1 MILLFCASLV
11 AQTIDGWTT
20 ERGSLATI
28 DGVLQWEA
36 QKDASIATAAVPAD
50 WSSLGRLLFRVKLDG
65 DRERTIVVRVA
76 NSQPHRSY
84 WRRVAIQ
91 PGAWQTIEL
100 KFHQFRTEG
109 VPDWRSIARL
119 SIELRGEAG
128 KLALS
133 PVEVRNHTGILPPFL
148 EPDEAIVARLS
159 GDGRS
164 VDVRHVANFRIISNA
179 PLDLDRLGAHLGEF
193 LSLFRKT
200 LGLKEEPLRQAA
212 TLVITPTRDEYVRFV
227 VRTARDVY
235 GADADEDSI
244 KADGYTFEQYSVTS
258 FREKLG
264 EKRPVFF
271 HEVCHQLVTRELGLR
286 GEQGATWVEEGL
298 CYFFQYEHQP
308 SAESDAS
315 VRSVLEKRRAPLSTF
330 AHGYKPSGAANSQSL
345 ALMAYFVKGPA
356 RDRWQNIV
364 AALRE
369 RSDLKHVVETVLK
382 TSLEEFEA
390 DWLRWCRERY
400 AP

>member
-1 MILLFCASLV
+1 MILLVCACLV
-11 AQTIDGWTT
+11 AQAIDGWTA
-20 ERGSLATI
+20 ERGTLTTE
-28 DGVLQWEA
+28 DGVLRWEA
-36 QKDASIATAAVPAD
+36 QKDASIATASVPAD
-50 WSSLGRLLFRVKLDG
+50 WGAIGGVSIRVKLDG
-65 DRERTIVVRVA
+65 DRDRTIVVRAA
-76 NSQPHRSY
+76 NSQPSRSY
-84 WRRVAIQ
+84 WRRAVIK
-91 PGAWQTIEL
+91 PGAWQTVEL

-109 VPDWRSIARL
+109 VPDWRGIVRL

-128 KLALS
+128 KLAIS
-133 PVEVRNHTGILPPFL
+133 PVELRGHTGILPSFL

-179 PLDLDRLGAHLGEF
+179 PLDLDKLGAHLGEF
-193 LSLFRKT
+193 LSLFQKS
-200 LGLKEEPLRQAA
+200 LGQKEGPLRQAA

-235 GADADEDSI
+235 GADASEDSI
-244 KADGYTFEQYSVTS
+244 KADGYTFEQFSVTS

-286 GEQGATWVEEGL
+286 GEQGATWAEEGL

-308 SAESDAS
+308 STESDAS

-330 AHGYKPSGAANSQSL
+330 THGYKPSGAANTQSM
-345 ALMAYFVKGPA
+345 ALMAYFVKGPV
-356 RDRWQNIV
+356 RDQWQNVV

-382 TSLEEFEA
+382 TSLDEFEA
-390 DWLRWCRERY
+390 EWLKWCRERY